1 MQHLIASY
9 LIQNRACPAGTL
21 GTLYIDQA
29 GAVAEFTQKSI
40 TAPRPVIRFSTEQSD
55 KTPVINYLASSAGI
69 DQSEAAAAY
78 DVFFEDLQQQLD
90 RQGSAYWEGVGTFTK
105 DAMGETGFAPG
116 ELPATFLPAVTAE
129 RVVHPQTAHTML
141 VGDKETTNTVMT
153 EYFNEEPATR
163 SRWWTWAIVI
173 AAIALIVIFVYFNS
187 SPSPV
192 RFGNAVS
199 YKSA

>member
-9 LIQNRACPAGTL
+9 LIQNKTCPAGTL

-40 TAPRPVIRFSTEQSD
+40 TAPRPVIHFSTEQSD
-55 KTPVINYLASSAGI
+55 KTPVINYLASSVGI

-78 DVFFEDLQQQLD
+78 DVFFEGLQQQLD
-90 RQGSAYWEGVGTFTK
+90 QQSSAYWEGVGTFSK
-105 DAMGETGFAPG
+105 DTMGETGFTPG

-129 RVVHPQTAHTML
+129 RVVHPQTPHAML

-163 SRWWTWAIVI
+163 SRWWIWAIAI
-173 AAIALIVIFVYFNS
+173 AAIALIVILVYFNS
-187 SPSPV
+187 SPSPE
-192 RFGNAVS
+192 RFGNAAS
-199 YKSA
+199 YKIA